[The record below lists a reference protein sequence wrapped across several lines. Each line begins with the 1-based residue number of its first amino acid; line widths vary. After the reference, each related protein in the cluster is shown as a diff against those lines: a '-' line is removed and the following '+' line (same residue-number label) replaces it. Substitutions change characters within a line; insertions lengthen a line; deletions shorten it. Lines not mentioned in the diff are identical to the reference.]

1 VKASSSLFAV
11 SLSIFGAGALL
22 SIAHPSQAKPASFT
36 ALAKPVLKKYCIS
49 CHSGPSAAA
58 GVDFTK
64 YDSEASMLKG
74 SDVWTQAARYLASK
88 HMPPAGSP
96 QLPEGTRQQLVL
108 YVQKVLNSQCGLAD
122 PGRVT
127 IHRLNRAEYANTV
140 HDLLGVEFQGTDDF
154 PNDDVGYGFDN
165 ISDVLSMS
173 PLLMEKYLNAAE
185 QVAQKAIVL
194 RDGDT
199 KDFDPTDF
207 KFAAGRF
214 ANVGDQAFE
223 FFSEGTAFL
232 TDKLTKGGHYIIKIR
247 AYGDQAGPAPANM
260 RVTMDEKTIGR
271 FDVKGR
277 NLREAE
283 DFSIPIS
290 AYAGTHKIGVAFTND
305 YYNPKDPNPK
315 NRDRN
320 LYVVGVS
327 VEGPQEPDFAIP
339 ETQSQLLATEPA
351 PGQEAEA
358 AKAFFTKFA
367 SLAYRRPATADEI
380 QRLSQYVALAMKNGD
395 SFDRGIQ
402 VGIEAALCSPS
413 FLFRIETDPKP
424 NDPGAKR
431 LLNGYELASR
441 LSYFLWSS
449 MPDRQ
454 LFALAADGS
463 LEKPEILVQQA
474 MRMLRDPRSQ
484 ALSENFATQWLT
496 LRKLAIVSPDK
507 NTYPSFDDTLRQDM
521 AQETKDFFASV
532 INNDSSVVDFLDGRY
547 TFINGRLAKLYGID
561 GVTGDDFRK
570 VSLEGTPRAGIL
582 TQASVLTV
590 TSNPTRTSPTKR
602 GKWVLEE
609 ILGTPPPPPPPGV
622 GVINE
627 QQASA
632 NVTTLRQMMEE
643 HRKNPA
649 CAACHARMDPL
660 GFGLENFDGVG
671 KWRDKEGKF
680 PIDSS
685 GELPDGRKFDG
696 PTGLTTILVAQK
708 DLFVRCL
715 GEKLLTYS
723 LGRGLTASDQCVLDG
738 IEKKAAANG
747 YKFSALVK
755 AIVLSDPFRK
765 RRGDSVTE

>member
-11 SLSIFGAGALL
+11 SLSVFGAGALL
-22 SIAHPSQAKPASFT
+22 STARPNQTKPATFADT
-36 ALAKPVLKKYCIS
+36 AKPVLKKYCIS
-49 CHSGPSAAA
+49 CHSGATPAA
-58 GVDFTK
+58 GVDFSK

-74 SDVWTQAARYLASK
+74 NDVWTQAVRYLASK

-96 QLPEGTRQQLVL
+96 QPPEATREQLVL

-140 HDLLGVEFQGTDDF
+140 HDLLGVQFEGTDDF

-185 QVAQKAIVL
+185 QVAEKAIII
-194 RDGDT
+194 REGDT
-199 KDFDPTDF
+199 KEFDPSDF
-207 KFAAGRF
+207 KEETGLLPNAGDRGLEFAT
-214 ANVGDQAFE
+214 N
-223 FFSEGTAFL
+223 GTAYVA
-232 TDKLTKGGHYIIKIR
+232 DKLNKGGHYIIKVK
-247 AYGDQAGPAPANM
+247 AFGDQAGPDPANM
-260 RVTMDEKTIGR
+260 VVLMDGKTLGN
-271 FDVKGR
+271 FAVKGH
-277 NLREAE
+277 NLKESE
-283 DFSIPIS
+283 EFTIPIS
-290 AYAGTHKIGVAFTND
+290 AYAGLHKISVGFTND

-320 LYVVGVS
+320 LYVVDLTVQ
-327 VEGPQEPDFAIP
+327 GPEEPDFAIP
-339 ETQSQLLATEPA
+339 ETQSQLLPKEPVA
-351 PGQEAEA
+351 GQEMEG

-367 SLAYRRPATADEI
+367 SLAFRRPATTDEV

-402 VGIEAALCSPS
+402 VGIEATLCSPS

-424 NDPGAKR
+424 NDPSAKR

-463 LEKPEILVQQA
+463 LEKPDILIQQA
-474 MRMLRDPRSQ
+474 MRMLRDPRAH
-484 ALSENFATQWLT
+484 ALSDNFATQWLT
-496 LRKLAIVSPDK
+496 LRKLNIVSPDK
-507 NTYPSFDDTLRQDM
+507 NTYPSFDDALRQDM
-521 AQETKDFFASV
+521 AQETKDFFANVVDS
-532 INNDSSVVDFLDGRY
+532 DSSVVDFLDGRY
-547 TFINGRLAKLYGID
+547 TFINERLAKLYGID
-561 GVTGDDFRK
+561 GVSGDQFRK
-570 VSLEGTPRAGIL
+570 VSLNGTPRAGIL

-643 HRKNPA
+643 HRKNPT

-685 GELPDGRKFDG
+685 GELPDGRKFNG
-696 PTGLTTILVAQK
+696 PTGLTTILLSQK
-708 DLFVRCL
+708 DLFVRTL
-715 GEKLLTYS
+715 GEKLLTYA
-723 LGRGLTASDQCVLDG
+723 LGRGLTASDECVLDG

-755 AIVLSDPFRK
+755 GIVLSDPFRK
-765 RRGDSVTE
+765 RRGDSNAE

>member
-1 VKASSSLFAV
+1 VKASNTLFAV
-11 SLSIFGAGALL
+11 SLSIFGAATLFTN
-22 SIAHPSQAKPASFT
+22 ARPAQTKPATFEG
-36 ALAKPVLKKYCIS
+36 LAKPFLKKYCIS
-49 CHSGPSAAA
+49 CHSGASPAA
-58 GVDFTK
+58 GVDFTR
-64 YDSEASMLKG
+64 YESEASILKG
-74 SDVWTQAARYLASK
+74 NDVWTQATRYLASK
-88 HMPPAGSP
+88 HMPPVGSP
-96 QLPEGTRQQLVL
+96 QPPESSRQELVL
-108 YVQKVLNSQCGLAD
+108 YIQKVLNSQCGLAD

-185 QVAQKAIVL
+185 QVAEKAIVL
-194 RDGDT
+194 REGDT
-199 KDFDPTDF
+199 KYFDPMDF
-207 KFAAGRF
+207 KFPEGKF
-214 ANVGDQAFE
+214 AHAEEQALG
-223 FFSEGTAFL
+223 FFSNGTAYIE
-232 TDKLTKGGHYIIKIR
+232 DKFAKGGHYIVKIR
-247 AYGDQAGPAPANM
+247 AYGDQAGPDPANM
-260 RVTMDEKTIGR
+260 LITMDGKGLGS
-271 FDVKGR
+271 FNVKSR
-277 NLREAE
+277 KFKDAE
-283 DFSIPIS
+283 DFSIPVSI
-290 AYAGTHKIGVAFTND
+290 YAGPHKIGVAFTND
-305 YYNPKDPNPK
+305 YYNAKDPDPK

-327 VEGPQEPDFAIP
+327 IEGPQEPDFAIP
-339 ETQSQLLATEPA
+339 ETQSQLLPNEPA
-351 PGQEAEA
+351 PGQEPAA

-367 SLAYRRPATADEI
+367 ALAYRRPATTDEI
-380 QRLSQYVALAMKNGD
+380 QRLCQYVPLAMKNGD

-413 FLFRIETDPKP
+413 FLFRVETDPKP
-424 NDPGAKR
+424 NDPSAKR
-431 LLNGYELASR
+431 MLNGYELASR

-463 LEKPEILVQQA
+463 LEKPDILVQQA
-474 MRMLRDPRSQ
+474 MRMLRDPRAK
-484 ALSENFATQWLT
+484 ALSDNFATQWLT

-507 NTYPSFDDTLRQDM
+507 TTYPSFDDQMRQDM

-532 INNDSSVVDFLDGRY
+532 VDSDSSVVDFLDGRY
-547 TFINGRLAKLYGID
+547 TFINERLAKLYGID
-561 GVTGDDFRK
+561 GVSGDQFRK
-570 VSLEGTPRAGIL
+570 VSLDGTPRAGIL

-627 QQASA
+627 QEASA

-685 GELPDGRKFDG
+685 GELPDGRKFNG
-696 PTGLTTILVAQK
+696 PTGLTTVLLGQK
-708 DLFVRCL
+708 DLFVRTL
-715 GEKLLTYS
+715 GEKLLTYA
-723 LGRGLTASDQCVLDG
+723 LGRGLTASDECVLDG